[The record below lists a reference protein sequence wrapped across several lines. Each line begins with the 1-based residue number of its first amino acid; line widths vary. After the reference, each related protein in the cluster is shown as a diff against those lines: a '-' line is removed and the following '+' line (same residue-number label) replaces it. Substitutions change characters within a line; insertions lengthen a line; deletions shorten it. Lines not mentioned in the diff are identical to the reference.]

1 MYVWLGIQIK
11 GGMELRKAFYTSN
24 AEVLNKLDSIENQ
37 SQYINQLIL
46 DDIHRDLNEKGFYLD
61 DTTMTLL
68 LTYLLRQR
76 QV

>member
-1 MYVWLGIQIK
+1 
-11 GGMELRKAFYTSN
+11 MELRKAFYTSN

>member
-1 MYVWLGIQIK
+1 M
-11 GGMELRKAFYTSN
+11 RKAFYTSN